1 MSSFKRY
8 CSSCTCFFSYGT
20 CLGRKFG
27 ESLLMSN
34 NRNPQHPVYHQQS
47 DSLPPILFKMFR
59 TQLKL
64 SPKAIEEL
72 YDIFLLIDCDGS
84 GEIDIDEF
92 LRYFRLQ
99 KSRFAKRA
107 FDVLDADGSGEID
120 FNEFVIGLF
129 HFLTLDNVSLCRFA
143 FTIYDTD
150 ASGFLDHDEI
160 EKIVKDLYGRRGFA
174 SNITAQKCIA
184 QLKSNE
190 WIIGNG
196 GQEMGGGK
204 ISTRRSETS
213 TEIDFQMFESFCRN
227 HAIML
232 LPAFVMQYDL
242 QKRVLGAGFWDAL
255 ALQRKQLEHTCKDD
269 DLLKQLKNI
278 VADEMKHI
286 EVMHQEQV
294 DVPSSSDRTVAQ
306 HFTFDA
312 CDTNGN
318 RTSSPNRTSPRKA
331 SPLRS
336 PSARSPSARNLKS
349 KIKKNKYVFAGSP
362 SNRRTCRSP
371 TSPSSSSPASPSTS
385 TKLEKKQMLKEKIK
399 KELRDARRKK
409 GQNTS

>member
-1 MSSFKRY
+1 MSPTK
-8 CSSCTCFFSYGT
+8 
-20 CLGRKFG
+20 
-27 ESLLMSN
+27 
-34 NRNPQHPVYHQQS
+34 NPQHPVYHQQS
-47 DSLPPILFKMFR
+47 DSLPPILFKMFH

-64 SPKAIEEL
+64 SPHAIEAL

-143 FTIYDTD
+143 FTIYDAD

-204 ISTRRSETS
+204 IST
-213 TEIDFQMFESFCRN
+213 EIDFQMFESFCRN

-255 ALQRKQLEHTCKDD
+255 ALQRKQLEYTCKDD

-294 DVPSSSDRTVAQ
+294 DVPSSSDRTVAR

-336 PSARSPSARNLKS
+336 PSARSPSARSPSARNLKA

-371 TSPSSSSPASPSTS
+371 TSPSSSSPASSSTS

-409 GQNTS
+409 GQISS

>member
-1 MSSFKRY
+1 
-8 CSSCTCFFSYGT
+8 
-20 CLGRKFG
+20 
-27 ESLLMSN
+27 
-34 NRNPQHPVYHQQS
+34 
-47 DSLPPILFKMFR
+47 
-59 TQLKL
+59 
-64 SPKAIEEL
+64 
-72 YDIFLLIDCDGS
+72 
-84 GEIDIDEF
+84 
-92 LRYFRLQ
+92 
-99 KSRFAKRA
+99 
-107 FDVLDADGSGEID
+107 
-120 FNEFVIGLF
+120 
-129 HFLTLDNVSLCRFA
+129 
-143 FTIYDTD
+143 
-150 ASGFLDHDEI
+150 
-160 EKIVKDLYGRRGFA
+160 
-174 SNITAQKCIA
+174 
-184 QLKSNE
+184 
-190 WIIGNG
+190 
-196 GQEMGGGK
+196 MGGGK

-242 QKRVLGAGFWDAL
+242 QKKVLGAGFWDAL
-255 ALQRKQLEHTCKDD
+255 ALQRKELEHTCKDD